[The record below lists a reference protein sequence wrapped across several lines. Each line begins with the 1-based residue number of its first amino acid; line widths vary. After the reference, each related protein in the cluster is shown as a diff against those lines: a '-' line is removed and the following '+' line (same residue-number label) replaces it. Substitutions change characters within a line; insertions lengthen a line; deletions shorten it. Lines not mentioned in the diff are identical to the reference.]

1 MAVPSF
7 EKGDVVIDPISITA
21 AVSGATAAFNTIK
34 SMIAAGRDM
43 ESCIG
48 DVSRWM
54 RMASDVDQAAKQA
67 KNPPLFKK
75 LLSAGSVEEEALQ
88 AYAAKKKL
96 EAQRQELKNFLNMSY
111 GPQAWADLIQL
122 EGKIRK
128 QRQEAIY
135 KQQEKRRQILEV
147 LAVLTATML
156 VGAALLFIIWV
167 AVQA

>member
-135 KQQEKRRQILEV
+135 KQQEKRRQIAEV
-147 LAVLTATML
+147 LAVLTATLL
-156 VGAALLFIIWV
+156 VGAAALFIIWV

>member
-147 LAVLTATML
+147 LAVLTATLL
-156 VGAALLFIIWV
+156 VGAAALFIIWV

>member
-1 MAVPSF
+1 MAMPSF